1 MTTLCIRWPK
11 YWSFSFNISPS
22 IEYSGLI
29 LKSLL
34 QYHINS
40 SPLILLQYHINSF
53 ALSLFYCPNLTSVH
67 DFWKNHNFDCMDLFQ
82 QSNVSAFSTLS
93 RFGIAFLP
101 RSKCLW
107 ISWLQSLSTVTLE
120 AKKINSVTVFIVSP
134 SIWHEVMGPDARF
147 VFWMLNF
154 KPAFSLSFTFLRW
167 LLNSSLLSATRVVS
181 SALRRKDRK
190 NKSKREKGW
199 GISLWWQ

>member
-40 SPLILLQYHINSF
+40 F
-53 ALSLFYCPNLTSVH
+53 ALSLFYCSNLTSVR
-67 DFWKNHNFDCMDLFQ
+67 DFWKNHNFDCMDLSQ

-120 AKKINSVTVFIVSP
+120 PKKINSVTVFIVSP
-134 SIWHEVMGPDARF
+134 SIWHEVMGPDAMF

-154 KPAFSLSFTFLRW
+154 KPAFSLAFTFLRW

-199 GISLWWQ
+199 GISLWWH